1 MATNNIDQIEQ
12 AVSDALTYF
21 AVIANNGKG
30 NAPSERSSEFA
41 RRAGDWVIEASEK
54 LSGYVNTEKHA
65 RRNRER
71 YELARAAVHSKRP
84 SPGLF
89 SRRHS
94 VEYDK
99 LLENIKEELNEPAK
113 LTADVK
119 SLYEKQDD
127 LMMEL
132 AEMEL
137 ISDNE
142 TGGEEIGNKTH
153 VAQTIRHIST
163 VNYTLMN
170 GAQMAFVK
178 GVSRQIANGYS
189 DAAFITSVQ
198 SYGNELNKA
207 TMASMAAFT
216 ATAEVLANGKKVT
229 KQEFLDIR
237 EKYSREFNAKISS
250 VVNQI
255 EASIKN
261 ANLPE
266 KQSEY
271 EGNMFG

>member
-1 MATNNIDQIEQ
+1 MATNNIDQMEQ

-21 AVIANNGKG
+21 AVIANNGNG
-30 NAPSERSSEFA
+30 NVPVERSEFA
-41 RRAGDWVIEASEK
+41 RHAGDWVIEASEK
-54 LSGYVNTEKHA
+54 LSSYVNTEKHA

-71 YELARAAVHSKRP
+71 YELAKAAVHSKR
-84 SPGLF
+84 SQSGFF

-137 ISDNE
+137 ISDDKA
-142 TGGEEIGNKTH
+142 GEEIDNKTH
-153 VAQTIRHIST
+153 VAQSLRHIST

-178 GVSRQIANGYS
+178 GVSRQMANGYA
-189 DAAFITSVQ
+189 DATFAKSVQ
-198 SYGNELNKA
+198 DYGKQLNEA
-207 TMASMAAFT
+207 TMAGMAAFT

-229 KQEFLDIR
+229 KKEFLDIR
-237 EKYSREFNAKISS
+237 EKYSQEFNAKISS

-261 ANLPE
+261 ANMVDVE
-266 KQSEY
+266 KQGY
-271 EGNMFG
+271 DGPMFG